1 MAYQNS
7 KAILSPGPLIGFPWY
22 ICWPAS
28 KSSYIKHMLKI
39 YQTYDICSR
48 EMFDIWRICVLS
60 IFSLFCTWYTYFFTY
75 VLSFKITYIFA
86 RYVISLHMYHHIFGQ
101 FNHLRI
107 FWESK
112 THLLWHMYAYV
123 FRHLVHVS
131 HHKRIYV
138 KFVTEHMHVYVR
150 FMWTFML
157 GYMFICV
164 NLCNKILF
172 HVIRSYFYV
181 IRP

>member
-1 MAYQNS
+1 MLNIYQT
-7 KAILSPGPLIGFPWY
+7 Y
-22 ICWPAS
+22 V
-28 KSSYIKHMLKI
+28 KHISNI

-48 EMFDIWRICVLS
+48 EMFDIWMICVLS
-60 IFSLFCTWYTYFFTY
+60 IFSFTLHMIHIFTY
-75 VLSFKITYIFA
+75 VLSFKITYIFT
-86 RYVISLHMYHHIFGQ
+86 RYVISLHVSYHIFGQ

-123 FRHLVHVS
+123 FRRLIHVS

-138 KFVTEHMHVYVR
+138 KCVTEHLHVYVR

-164 NLCNKILF
+164 KLCNKILF
-172 HVIRSYFYV
+172 YAIRSYFMQ
-181 IRP
+181 